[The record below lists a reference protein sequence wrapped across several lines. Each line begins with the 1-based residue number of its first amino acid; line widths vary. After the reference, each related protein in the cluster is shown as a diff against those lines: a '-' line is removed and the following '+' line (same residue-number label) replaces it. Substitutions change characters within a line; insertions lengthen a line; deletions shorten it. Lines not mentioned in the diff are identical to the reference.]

1 MNKTELK
8 KLLALHEKWLDHRLD
23 PKQFK
28 DPGKQLDLSGKDL
41 TGVDLSYERLVLA
54 NLSDA
59 KLDCANLSHAS
70 LIGANLSNAELDN
83 AILSDAVLDDAD
95 LTDAHM
101 SGANLTNA
109 SLHNANLTGA
119 HLYMASFVDA
129 DLRWANFTNAFL
141 HGANLMALGSYGL
154 YKTDFTNA
162 NLCYANLS
170 MMDLTDTNITGAELY
185 EANLSDTKFSKKDR
199 FRKGVILSK
208 PMRGYKYSHEFPIIT
223 LEIPAGA
230 VVFCIDGINYR
241 TNIAKVIDIEKNE
254 VLHSYH
260 DNNFEYRLNETIVI
274 PDFDLN
280 YTAAATTGIHFFR
293 TKKEAKE
300 NYGC

>member
-41 TGVDLSYERLVLA
+41 TGIDLSNKRLVMA
-54 NLSDA
+54 NLSGA
-59 KLDCANLSHAS
+59 KLDCTNLSHAS

-83 AILSDAVLDDAD
+83 AILSDAILDDAD

-109 SLHNANLTGA
+109 SLQDANLTGA
-119 HLYMASFVDA
+119 HLYMASFYRA
-129 DLRWANFTNAFL
+129 DMRWATLNHAYL
-141 HGANLMALGSYGL
+141 LGANLMGADL
-154 YKTDFTNA
+154 YKTDFSHA
-162 NLCYANLS
+162 NLRDANLA
-170 MMDLTDTNITGAELY
+170 MQNLTDTNITGAEIY
-185 EANLSDTKFSKKDR
+185 YANLSGTKFSKEDR

-208 PMRGYKYSHEFPIIT
+208 PMIGYKYSHEFPIIT

-230 VVFCIDGINYR
+230 VVFCIDGIHYR

-280 YTAAATTGIHFFR
+280 YTASATTGIHFFR